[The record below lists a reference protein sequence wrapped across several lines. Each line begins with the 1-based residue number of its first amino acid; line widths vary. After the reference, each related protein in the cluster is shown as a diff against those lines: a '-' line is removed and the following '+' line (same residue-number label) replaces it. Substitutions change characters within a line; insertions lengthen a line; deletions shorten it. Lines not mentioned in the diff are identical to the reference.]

1 MKLPVSLGDVHKTPD
16 GDYHDVVSATGSR
29 LLSLRDGALA
39 ATIAAALNR
48 QAAADKLAEAVDTFF
63 TEMGDMLQGDAQV
76 AAANKLD
83 AALSDYRSEAKG

>member
-1 MKLPVSLGDVHKTPD
+1 MKLPVRVEKYTTD
-16 GDYHDVVSATGSR
+16 GWWPRYVIVDA
-29 LLSLRDGALA
+29 DGNELDEQQLA
-39 ATIAAALNR
+39 AAAQALNR